1 MKGKIEINI
10 EINNLGVRFPENIL
24 LSLHCVVGTVKYGT
38 DVLFWSSCV
47 NDVRNELYL
56 LRMLTMVF
64 CLIINSTGVSIS
76 LFHLNV

>member
-24 LSLHCVVGTVKYGT
+24 LSLHCVVGTVKYGA

-47 NDVRNELYL
+47 
-56 LRMLTMVF
+56 
-64 CLIINSTGVSIS
+64 
-76 LFHLNV
+76 